1 MTGHRRRRGGALVAL
16 AVIAVGGFAI
26 AARTGGADP
35 VDTRGGIAG
44 RIASG
49 CGAQLTLLDDGSVDR
64 IAEMRRLDAR
74 AKRLDGSAIR
84 QAARLARLAKRVD
97 ADAGHAI
104 DAARE
109 RHDATVVQRDAA
121 QHDLSALIQTD
132 GEFAATYDEDVV
144 SCLGTIT
151 DWYLASRA
159 VAAAV
164 AEPARASG
172 SELPSVVCDA
182 PVADPHESGHVDD
195 EEYRTI
201 HLAAITCFGLEFA
214 LAHPA
219 TLACAAHTVAEGQPA
234 CPFGA
239 TAALSAIQTLA
250 HEEQHV
256 DGIVDEG
263 TADCYAFQRA
273 PAAAKAIGV
282 DPGAAPFVAR
292 VVTSSYDRPAEYHD
306 ARCHAGGGLDLG
318 LLRIADW
325 SYT

>member
-1 MTGHRRRRGGALVAL
+1 VRATLGVVA
-16 AVIAVGGFAI
+16 AAAGFAI
-26 AARTGGADP
+26 AACGGGTDP

-49 CGAQLTLLDDGSVDR
+49 CGAQLTLLDDGSTDR
-64 IAEMRRLDAR
+64 VAEMRRLDAR
-74 AKRLDGSAIR
+74 VTRLDRSAAR
-84 QAARLARLAKRVD
+84 QEARLAEQAKRD
-97 ADAGHAI
+97 DAADAV

-109 RHDATVVQRDAA
+109 RQRKTGARRDAA
-121 QHDLSALIQTD
+121 RHDLIALIETER
-132 GEFAATYDEDVV
+132 EFAGTYDEDVV
-144 SCLGTIT
+144 GCMGTIT
-151 DWYLASRA
+151 DWDVASHA
-159 VAAAV
+159 VAAAL
-164 AEPARASG
+164 AAPARASG
-172 SELPSVVCDA
+172 TKHPTVVCDA
-182 PVADPHESGHVDD
+182 PVDDPHESGHVDD

-201 HLAAITCFGLEFA
+201 HLAAVTCFALEFA

-219 TLACAAHTVAEGQPA
+219 ALGCAADTIAAEQPA

-256 DGIVDEG
+256 DGIADEG
-263 TADCYAFQRA
+263 KADCYAFQRA
-273 PAAAKAIGV
+273 PEAARAIGV
-282 DPGAAPFVAR
+282 DADAAQFVAR

-318 LLRIADW
+318 LLRIANW